1 MQAYEIKCERSF
13 WRLLLPFVFYPTG
26 FRKLFSDCIYVF
38 HSSESNVDKV
48 HGFLECV
55 LQSRASVKRQPR
67 RQLERSCLLKGSIS
81 WIVPWLCSGSER
93 QHRVSA
99 CRAVLRV
106 SRRRGRSGLSRRA
119 CWLSLLCVL
128 TLSRC
133 SPGETNSCCSC
144 CLLSAQPYACCKSRS
159 GKDKGNKNGVVTTA
173 LPACVGGRGS
183 CTAVTLRCPWGRAG
197 KVSRLSFPSCE
208 VWPPKRWTSL
218 FQRSAWKPFAFNGG
232 GFSSLFCRNAWPRAL
247 LKASLL

>member
-1 MQAYEIKCERSF
+1 MDSAVTLQWFWKAAPGECLQGCAPGVTEERQ
-13 WRLLLPFVFYPTG
+13 
-26 FRKLFSDCIYVF
+26 
-38 HSSESNVDKV
+38 E
-48 HGFLECV
+48 
-55 LQSRASVKRQPR
+55 RA
-67 RQLERSCLLKGSIS
+67 QLE
-81 WIVPWLCSGSER
+81 
-93 QHRVSA
+93 
-99 CRAVLRV
+99 
-106 SRRRGRSGLSRRA
+106 A

-218 FQRSAWKPFAFNGG
+218 FQRSAWKPFAFNWG
-232 GFSSLFCRNAWPRAL
+232 GFSSLFCRNAWRRAL
-247 LKASLL
+247 LKTSLL